1 MKNQIDLEKCPTL
14 ANWIGDKD
22 GMLNAYLGDLQKTLP
37 DLLSAQH
44 NLEGCDPSED
54 FDALGHAARVMGS
67 IASDMKKISNELFK
81 S

>member
-1 MKNQIDLEKCPTL
+1 MKKQIDLEKCPEL

-22 GMLNAYLGDLQKTLP
+22 GLLNAYIVALQRTLP

-44 NLEGCDPSED
+44 NLEGCDPPDD
-54 FDALGHAARVMGS
+54 FEAIGHAARVMGS